1 MDKKKLVSIYYSIN
15 KIIFIATAK
24 KRAISFII
32 KNLLFIIIKHSNIRQ
47 QKFDIIVEIIS

>member
-32 KNLLFIIIKHSNIRQ
+32 KNLLFIIKHSNIRQ